1 MTQTG
6 ALPGQ
11 LVSLG
16 TGWGQEGSA
25 LCHLVR
31 WARGQPAG
39 VPAEGGGSTPSSRA
53 EKGCAEPGPA
63 PVPPRPAPCPLPLP
77 SLGLTTVAPVAR
89 PAQEFEN
96 AEGEECPAAA
106 TQNGPDVYVLPLTEV
121 SLPMARQPGRS
132 GEPCGSG
139 RGSQCCGGLVGW
151 GAAARPPLC

>member
-1 MTQTG
+1 MG
-6 ALPGQ
+6 AGGVCPLPSGQ
-11 LVSLG
+11 MGKGAASGGASRGRGLHPQLQG
-16 TGWGQEGSA
+16 RER
-25 LCHLVR
+25 LC
-31 WARGQPAG
+31 
-39 VPAEGGGSTPSSRA
+39 RA
-53 EKGCAEPGPA
+53 WPGPCAA
-63 PVPPRPAPCPLPLP
+63 PPGPCPLPLP

-89 PAQEFEN
+89 PAQELEN
-96 AEGEECPAAA
+96 AEGEEYPAAA